1 MSLDRSFIERN
12 RASTGRIRELVNL
25 SDDEMRM
32 PVGEHWTVAVLLAHL
47 AFWDQRV
54 LFVLDRTERDGALF
68 AHQADMYVND
78 FALPLLAAIPPGA
91 VVRVAIESAE
101 SLDRR
106 LECFPPALLEEI
118 CQYNQRWV
126 DRSLHRNEHLD
137 ELITVLKH

>member
-1 MSLDRSFIERN
+1 
-12 RASTGRIRELVNL
+12 
-25 SDDEMRM
+25 
-32 PVGEHWTVAVLLAHL
+32 
-47 AFWDQRV
+47 
-54 LFVLDRTERDGALF
+54 LF

-91 VVRVAIESAE
+91 AVRVAIESAE

-106 LECFPPALLEEI
+106 LENFPPALLEEI
-118 CQYNQRWV
+118 YRYNQRWV